1 MVFPIGDENIKG
13 SSKPWLTY
21 VLIGINIIIFFLMFI
36 LPEGGL
42 IGVYDMYA
50 TTPTEIM
57 SGEEYYT
64 LMTNMFLH
72 GGIMHL
78 AGNMLFMWIFA
89 DNIEILLGKVYFL
102 AFYLAGGIFAS
113 VAHVAFNMSSDIPSL
128 GASGAL
134 AAVMGAYLVFFPKSK
149 VKVIVLILFRN
160 MHISA
165 IWFLGIWFATQL
177 YSSISEFGSDP
188 DAGGTAWMA
197 HIGGF
202 VFGVAIA
209 FLLKKSKLVNPD
221 KYRVVA

>member
-89 DNIEILLGKVYFL
+89 DNIEILLGL
-102 AFYLAGGIFAS
+102 
-113 VAHVAFNMSSDIPSL
+113 SL
-128 GASGAL
+128 
-134 AAVMGAYLVFFPKSK
+134 
-149 VKVIVLILFRN
+149 I
-160 MHISA
+160 HISEP
-165 IWFLGIWFATQL
+165 TRP
-177 YSSISEFGSDP
+177 Y
-188 DAGGTAWMA
+188 
-197 HIGGF
+197 
-202 VFGVAIA
+202 
-209 FLLKKSKLVNPD
+209 
-221 KYRVVA
+221 